1 MKRRARGLL
10 ALLALSLALSTAL
23 AGCGSS
29 GPTFG
34 PSWARFQADL
44 PSTPKAGTGS
54 SLTELHQE
62 FPGASD
68 LVAYYVTTGSG
79 TNLFAPG
86 APVPAPTTY
95 GVILVKFPE
104 SSTVTS
110 DINSLKTHI
119 PGLTPVSRDGYAG
132 ASLVEVAS
140 QNPFAQGTKVTDPK
154 AFLGA
159 LVIGKGTVVMDF
171 EVVTK
176 TAAEASAFIA
186 SVKPAS

>member
-1 MKRRARGLL
+1 
-10 ALLALSLALSTAL
+10 
-23 AGCGSS
+23 
-29 GPTFG
+29 
-34 PSWARFQADL
+34 
-44 PSTPKAGTGS
+44 
-54 SLTELHQE
+54 
-62 FPGASD
+62 
-68 LVAYYVTTGSG
+68 
-79 TNLFAPG
+79 
-86 APVPAPTTY
+86 
-95 GVILVKFPE
+95 VKFPE